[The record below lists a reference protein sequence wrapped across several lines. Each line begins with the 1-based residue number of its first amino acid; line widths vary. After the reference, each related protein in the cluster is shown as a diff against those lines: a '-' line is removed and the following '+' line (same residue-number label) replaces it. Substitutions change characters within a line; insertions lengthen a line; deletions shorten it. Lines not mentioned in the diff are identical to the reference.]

1 MDMHLVWKEFVEKG
15 DEHLFSILYDKLANQ
30 LFSYGICLGF
40 SEEHCQDALQDVFC
54 KMYLSKN
61 RMSHITNISAY
72 LFKAYKH
79 RLIDM
84 YRKSS
89 KTEELD
95 ATSHVFP
102 VKATVLEQIMKEE
115 KTAKL
120 EITLN
125 TLPQQLTDK
134 QRRVVYM
141 KYMHGMNYV
150 EIGEELNLHPDSCK
164 KMVYRAI
171 EKLRRIVKIKK
182 E

>member
-1 MDMHLVWKEFVEKG
+1 
-15 DEHLFSILYDKLANQ
+15 
-30 LFSYGICLGF
+30 
-40 SEEHCQDALQDVFC
+40 
-54 KMYLSKN
+54 
-61 RMSHITNISAY
+61 MSHITNISAY

-79 RLIDM
+79 RLIDI

-89 KTEELD
+89 KTEKLD
-95 ATSHVFP
+95 ATSHMFP

-115 KTAKL
+115 ETAKL

-125 TLPQQLTDK
+125 TLLQQLTDK